1 MNAPFPSAC
10 VNQGVWIKTTVF
22 ASSGSY
28 QPSPGMMSILVE
40 CIGGGGAGGAA
51 EATASATNIWT
62 GGGGASGGYS
72 RVALPANLVAGA
84 VSVTVGSGGVAGAGG
99 TAASGT
105 PTSFGPFCVANGGG
119 NGGDS
124 AAGSYGGGSGAIG
137 VGDVTFY
144 GAGGMAGPMMDIPT
158 SEFAAAVGGIGGQIR
173 GGNATVNTGKGN
185 ALPGDNGYPN
195 SGAGGQGACINQLLT
210 ATTTLGGNGGSGIC
224 IVTEYLWADLASG
237 GGTADCGQARVAIGS
252 ECFDPQG
259 WMR

>member
-22 ASSGSY
+22 TSSGSY
-28 QPSPGMMSILVE
+28 QPSPGMMSLIAE
-40 CIGGGGAGGAA
+40 SIGGGGAGGSA
-51 EATASATNIWT
+51 EATASDTNIWT

-84 VSVTVGSGGVAGAGG
+84 VSVTVGAGGVAGAGG
-99 TAASGT
+99 SAVDGGT
-105 PTSFGPFCVANGGG
+105 TSFGPFCVANGGG
-119 NGGDS
+119 GGGDS
-124 AAGSYGGGSGAIG
+124 AAGSYGGGSGPIG

-144 GAGGMAGPMMDIPT
+144 GAGGMSGPMMDIPT
-158 SEFAAAVGGIGGQIR
+158 SEFVAAVGGIGGQIR
-173 GGNATVNTGKGN
+173 GGNAAGITGKGGAQPGN
-185 ALPGDNGYPN
+185 AAFPN

-210 ATTTLGGNGGSGIC
+210 ATTTLGGNGGSGVC
-224 IVTEYLWADLASG
+224 IVTEYLWADLTG